1 MPRQHACDVAFAE
14 SAPTSG
20 SGNSLVAVPQSPA
33 GRSRAARDAALHA
46 ARRLYAGATTYQ
58 AAKDIQR
65 DLRAYLSRCW
75 PRERYLREL
84 PVGVSG
90 LRVALHRLACVNDG
104 KELSWRRIY
113 DILSSDP
120 MAIGR

>member
-1 MPRQHACDVAFAE
+1 MPRQHRRDLTFAE
-14 SAPTSG
+14 SAPTPEL
-20 SGNSLVAVPQSPA
+20 GNCHFGVAQSRT

-46 ARRLYAGATTYQ
+46 ARRLYAGTTTYQ

-75 PRERYLREL
+75 PREKYLGEL
-84 PVGVSG
+84 PVGVSE

-113 DILSSDP
+113 DILSCDP
-120 MAIGR
+120 MAVRR